1 MKYKKHRQYRLKDF
15 DYTGDGEYF
24 ITICIA
30 DRKKYFGKIIDEKI
44 NLSPIGRIVDRIW
57 NQIPNKFS
65 NVKLDNYQIMP
76 DHFHGIII
84 LEDYQRH
91 LMNQRHLI
99 NQMPTSKSGIKN
111 NPMEMNKIS
120 LGSIIRWFKG
130 RAKYDAGKIN
140 SDFKWQRRYYDRI
153 IRDEKEFYFIREYII
168 DNPRNRGTGI
178 LKNYFDNKL

>member
-15 DYTGDGEYF
+15 DYSVNGEYF

-44 NLSPIGRIVDRIW
+44 NLSPIGRIVDTIW
-57 NQIPNKFS
+57 NHIPNIFS

-84 LEDYQRH
+84 LENKQG
-91 LMNQRHLI
+91 HLI
-99 NQMPTSKSGIKN
+99 NQMPTYKSGIKN
-111 NPMEMNKIS
+111 NPMEMNRIS
-120 LGSIIRWFKG
+120 LGSVIRWFKG
-130 RAKYDAGKIN
+130 RVKYDAREIN

-153 IRDEKEFYFIREYII
+153 IRDEKEFYFIRQYII
-168 DNPRNRGTGI
+168 ENPRNSGTGI
-178 LKNYFDNKL
+178 LKDYFDNKR

>member
-15 DYTGDGEYF
+15 DYSVEGEYF

-44 NLSPIGRIVDRIW
+44 NLSPIGRIVDTIW
-57 NQIPNKFS
+57 NHIPNIFS

-84 LEDYQRH
+84 LENKQG
-91 LMNQRHLI
+91 HLI
-99 NQMPTSKSGIKN
+99 NQMPTYKSGIKN
-111 NPMEMNKIS
+111 NPMEMNRIS
-120 LGSIIRWFKG
+120 LGSVIRWFKG
-130 RAKYDAGKIN
+130 RVKYDAREIN

-153 IRDEKEFYFIREYII
+153 IRDEKEFYFIRQYII
-168 DNPRNRGTGI
+168 ENPRNSGTGI
-178 LKNYFDNKL
+178 LKDYFDNKR